1 MGYIQL
7 PKNEIRISIPILIQ
21 NNTSIAREAYLS
33 NMNYDRDGE
42 RVILNW
48 VVQHFSILEN
58 NEKGDYLGAIIPD
71 YIRKLEAN
79 NLTMCDASTGI
90 PIEPDQD
97 GTYDSQTINY
107 TGQYDFFSYLA
118 ENQEII
124 VNQFIRNFGMLV
136 QDWSKK

>member
-1 MGYIQL
+1 
-7 PKNEIRISIPILIQ
+7 
-21 NNTSIAREAYLS
+21 
-33 NMNYDRDGE
+33 
-42 RVILNW
+42 
-48 VVQHFSILEN
+48 
-58 NEKGDYLGAIIPD
+58 
-71 YIRKLEAN
+71 
-79 NLTMCDASTGI
+79 MCDASTGI

>member
-48 VVQHFSILEN
+48 VVQHFSILE
-58 NEKGDYLGAIIPD
+58 K
-71 YIRKLEAN
+71 
-79 NLTMCDASTGI
+79 
-90 PIEPDQD
+90 
-97 GTYDSQTINY
+97 
-107 TGQYDFFSYLA
+107 
-118 ENQEII
+118 
-124 VNQFIRNFGMLV
+124 
-136 QDWSKK
+136 